1 MKNFIILLS
10 MLFFSVEVSAQNP
23 AKIPISVVLADDA
36 TIPQSSLSMLQ
47 NKMKAI
53 VVRNG
58 YADMAEQRFILTA
71 SVDII
76 ENGYNSTGMMMQKM
90 AITFYVCDVLENK
103 IYSTVTINTL
113 GVGQSDIKAY
123 NMAFQRINPSAP
135 QITQLLSQAN
145 SQIVDYYTVHYS
157 DLIAETDRLV
167 EMEQYDEAI
176 TKLITV
182 PSICGEAYH
191 DAQTRCVSIYHKK
204 MNALATM
211 QKAKTNEEGL
221 VLIQQA
227 KAAWSSRQDYE
238 SASNAL
244 AILAQISPDAECIDQ
259 ANEFIQSINDKLRTD
274 ELNKVKAEQRKAAAE
289 AAIAQRNWEFKM
301 RQYEDNLA
309 MAKQKQADN
318 AAILGTLA
326 ERFGRFDINVQKNIT
341 QNGNFKK

>member
-1 MKNFIILLS
+1 
-10 MLFFSVEVSAQNP
+10 MLFLSIEAFAQSN
-23 AKIPISVVLADDA
+23 AKIPISAVLSDDA
-36 TIPQSSLSMLQ
+36 TIPQPSFSMLQ

-53 VVRNG
+53 VVQNG
-58 YADMAEQRFILTA
+58 YADMAEQRFVLNA

-76 ENGYNSTGMMMQKM
+76 EKGYNSAGMMMQKM

-103 IYSTVTINTL
+103 IYSSATINTL
-113 GVGQSDIKAY
+113 GVGQSDIKVY

-135 QITQLLSQAN
+135 QITQLLAQAN
-145 SQIVDYYTVHYS
+145 SQIIDYYTVHYS
-157 DLIAETDRLV
+157 DLVAETDRLV

-182 PSICGEAYH
+182 PSICVEAYN
-191 DAQTRCVSIYHKK
+191 DAQSRCVSIYHKK
-204 MNALATM
+204 MDALAAM
-211 QKAKTNEEGL
+211 QKARTNKEGL

-227 KAAWSSRQDYE
+227 KAAWASRQDYE

-244 AILAQISPDAECIDQ
+244 AILAQISPEAECIDQ

-274 ELNKVKAEQRKAAAE
+274 EFNKAQAEQRKAATE

-309 MAKQKQADN
+309 MTKQRQADN

-326 ERFGRFDINVQKNIT
+326 ERFGRFDINIQKNIT